1 MSLTIHKTA
10 KTKEEILLS
19 YNNTNGEKAKH
30 KETENVKKTIA
41 LAGNP
46 NVGKSTIFNAL
57 TGLNQHTGN
66 WTGKTVS
73 NAKGKYTYND
83 KSFELVDLPGTY
95 SLFAGSA
102 EEEVAR
108 DYIESG
114 NPDAVII
121 VCDATCLERNLNL
134 ALQIINISNRV
145 ILCVNLMDEARKKGI
160 NIDCGE
166 LSLQLGCEVVGV
178 VARSEQ
184 GLDELKKTVDIVCSS
199 PAQKFL
205 RKIDFSGCISEED
218 RTVKYVATGEE
229 IAKKCVSFN
238 KESYD
243 KRDRILDKIFT
254 SRLTGIPI
262 MLLLLGGIFW
272 LTIIGA
278 NYPSELLSQFFNRL
292 QIHISDFFEYINSPA
307 WLSGI
312 IVDGI
317 YKTVAWVVAVMLPPM
332 AIFFPLFT
340 LLEDFGYLPR
350 VAFNLD
356 KFFRKSGADGKSALT
371 MCMGFGCNACG
382 VVGCRIISS
391 PRERIISMLTNSFV
405 PCNGRFPTIIAII
418 TMFLIGGVSASL
430 GNSLLCALVLLLVI
444 VLGVILTLLA
454 SRFLSKTF
462 LKGESTYFTLEL
474 PPYRRPQI
482 GKVIVRSIFDRTLFV
497 LGRAVTVAA
506 PAGAVIWLFANINI
520 GDASLISTV
529 SEFLNPF
536 ASAIGLDGVILL
548 AFILGF
554 PANEI
559 VFPIILMAYLSQGTL
574 IEYESLS
581 QLHELLIDNG
591 WTITTAVCT
600 MLFSLCHFPCST
612 TMISI
617 YKETKSKKYT
627 AIAFLLPLCVGII
640 ICFSAKNILSLI
652 L

>member
-1 MSLTIHKTA
+1 M
-10 KTKEEILLS
+10 
-19 YNNTNGEKAKH
+19 
-30 KETENVKKTIA
+30 TENKIQATPQSSDSTNIDERTIS

-73 NAKGKYTYND
+73 NAIGKYTYNN
-83 KSFELVDLPGTY
+83 KTYELVDLPGTY

-114 NPDAVII
+114 VSEAVVI

-134 ALQIINISNRV
+134 ALQIINISSRV
-145 ILCVNLMDEARKKGI
+145 ILCINLMDEAEKKGI
-160 NIDCGE
+160 TIDIDE
-166 LSLQLGCEVVGV
+166 LSLQLGCEVVSV
-178 VARSEQ
+178 IARSEK
-184 GLDELKKTVDIVCSS
+184 GLDTLKERIEEVCSD
-199 PAQKFL
+199 PPQKFL
-205 RKIDFSGCISEED
+205 KRLDFSDCKSDEE
-218 RTVKYVATGEE
+218 RTVKYVSASEE
-229 IAKKCVSFN
+229 IARRCVSFN
-238 KESYD
+238 KVHYD

-272 LTIIGA
+272 LTIVGA
-278 NYPSELLSQFFNRL
+278 NYPSEMLSKLFGFL
-292 QIHISDFFEYINSPA
+292 QIHINSFFEQINSPS

-312 IVDGI
+312 LVDGV
-317 YKTVAWVVAVMLPPM
+317 YKTVTWVVSVMLPPM

-356 KFFRKSGADGKSALT
+356 KFFRKSGADGKAALT

-382 VVGCRIISS
+382 VIGCRIISS
-391 PRERIISMLTNSFV
+391 PRERIIAMLTNSFV
-405 PCNGRFPTIIAII
+405 PCNGRFPTLIAII
-418 TMFLIGGVSASL
+418 TMFLIGGVSSSF
-430 GNSLLCALVLLLVI
+430 GNSLKCALVLLLVI
-444 VLGVILTLLA
+444 VLGVFITLSA

-462 LKGESTYFTLEL
+462 LKGESTCFTLEL

-482 GKVIVRSIFDRTLFV
+482 GKVIIRSILDRTLFV
-497 LGRAVTVAA
+497 LGRAVTVAV
-506 PAGAVIWLFANINI
+506 PAGAIIWIFANINI
-520 GDASLISTV
+520 GDNSLINSV
-529 SEFLNPF
+529 AGFLDPY
-536 ASAIGLDGVILL
+536 ASIIGLDGIILL

-559 VFPIILMAYLSQGTL
+559 VFPIILMAYLSQGSLT
-574 IEYESLS
+574 EYESLS
-581 QLHELLIDNG
+581 QLHNLLILNS
-591 WTITTAVCT
+591 WTVTTAICT

-617 YKETKSKKYT
+617 YKETKSIKYT
-627 AIAFLLPLCVGII
+627 AIAFLLPLCIGIL
-640 ICFSAKNILSLI
+640 ICFIVKNILSLV

>member
-1 MSLTIHKTA
+1 MTQNKTQDAHKSLEVTDDNKI
-10 KTKEEILLS
+10 
-19 YNNTNGEKAKH
+19 
-30 KETENVKKTIA
+30 TIA

-73 NAKGKYTYND
+73 NAIGQYTYNN
-83 KSFELVDLPGTY
+83 KTFEIVDLPGTY

-114 NPDAVII
+114 NPDAVVI

-134 ALQIINISNRV
+134 ALQIINISDRV
-145 ILCVNLMDEARKKGI
+145 ILCVNLIDEAEKKGI
-160 NIDCGE
+160 KIDCDE
-166 LSLQLGCEVVGV
+166 LSLQLGCEVVNV
-178 VARSEQ
+178 IARSET
-184 GLDELKKTVDIVCSS
+184 GLDTLKAKVEEVCSL
-199 PAQKFL
+199 PPQRFL
-205 RKIDFSGCISEED
+205 KRLDFSDCSTEEEC
-218 RTVKYVATGEE
+218 TVKYVSASEE

-238 KESYD
+238 KAHYD
-243 KRDRILDKIFT
+243 KRDRILDKVFT

-272 LTIIGA
+272 LTIVGA
-278 NYPSELLSQFFNRL
+278 NYPSELLSKLFGFL
-292 QIHISDFFEYINSPA
+292 QIHITSFFEYINSPS
-307 WLSGI
+307 WLNGI
-312 IVDGI
+312 LIDGV
-317 YKTVAWVVAVMLPPM
+317 YKTVTWVVAVMLPPM

-356 KFFRKSGADGKSALT
+356 KFFRKSGADGKAALT

-382 VVGCRIISS
+382 VIGCRIISS
-391 PRERIISMLTNSFV
+391 PRERIIAMLTNSFV
-405 PCNGRFPTIIAII
+405 PCNGRFPTLIAII
-418 TMFLIGGVSASL
+418 TMFLIGNVRSSF

-444 VLGVILTLLA
+444 VLAVFITLTA
-454 SRFLSKTF
+454 SRFLSKTI
-462 LKGESTYFTLEL
+462 LKGESTCFTLEL

-482 GKVIVRSIFDRTLFV
+482 GKVIIRSILDRTLFV
-497 LGRAVTVAA
+497 LGRAVTVAV
-506 PAGAVIWLFANINI
+506 PAGAIIWIFANVNVGNDTLIN
-520 GDASLISTV
+520 TV
-529 SEFLNPF
+529 SSFLDPF
-536 ASAIGLDGVILL
+536 ASAIGLDGIILL

-559 VFPIILMAYLSQGTL
+559 VFPIILMAYLSQGSL
-574 IEYESLS
+574 MEYESLS
-581 QLHELLIDNG
+581 QLHNLLIDNG
-591 WTITTAVCT
+591 WTVTTAVCT

-627 AIAFLLPLCVGII
+627 AIAFLLPLCIGIL
-640 ICFSAKNILSLI
+640 ICFIAKNILSLV

>member
-1 MSLTIHKTA
+1 MARDKAYNITKSSKE
-10 KTKEEILLS
+10 KEEKI
-19 YNNTNGEKAKH
+19 T
-30 KETENVKKTIA
+30 VA

-73 NAKGKYTYND
+73 NAVGNYTYDNI
-83 KSFELVDLPGTY
+83 KYELVDLPGTY

-114 NPDAVII
+114 EPDAVII

-145 ILCVNLMDEARKKGI
+145 VLCVNLMDEADKKGI
-160 NIDCGE
+160 DIDCDE
-166 LSLQLGCEVVGV
+166 LSLQLGCEVVSV
-178 VARSEQ
+178 VARSEN
-184 GLDELKKTVDIVCSS
+184 GLDILKEKVSDVCRSE
-199 PAQKFL
+199 PQKYL
-205 RKIDFSGCISEED
+205 RKIDFSDCKSEEE
-218 RTVKYVATGEE
+218 RTVKYVSTSEK
-229 IAKKCVSFN
+229 IAGKCVFFN
-238 KESYD
+238 KKRYD
-243 KRDRILDKIFT
+243 RRDRILDKIFT

-278 NYPSELLSQFFNRL
+278 NYPSEMLSKLFTYL
-292 QIHISDFFEYINSPA
+292 QGYITDFFEFINSPS

-312 IVDGI
+312 ITDGI
-317 YKTVAWVVAVMLPPM
+317 YKTVTWVVAVMLPPM

-350 VAFNLD
+350 IAFNLD

-382 VVGCRIISS
+382 VIGCRIISS
-391 PRERIISMLTNSFV
+391 PRERIIAMLTNSFV
-405 PCNGRFPTIIAII
+405 PCNGRFPTLIAII
-418 TMFLIGGVSASL
+418 TMFLIGGLSSSFA
-430 GNSLLCALVLLLVI
+430 NSFLCALALLLVI
-444 VLGVILTLLA
+444 VLGVVLTLLV
-454 SRFLSKTF
+454 SRLLSKTV
-462 LKGESTYFTLEL
+462 LKGESTYFALEL

-482 GKVIVRSIFDRTLFV
+482 GKVIVRSVLDRTLFV
-497 LGRAVTVAA
+497 LGRAVTVAV
-506 PAGAVIWLFANINI
+506 PAGAIIWIFANVRIGGETLIN
-520 GDASLISTV
+520 SV
-529 SEFLNPF
+529 SDFLEPF
-536 ASAIGLDGVILL
+536 ASAIGLDGVVLL
-548 AFILGF
+548 AFILSF

-559 VFPIILMAYLSQGTL
+559 VFPIILMAYLAQGSLT
-574 IEYESLS
+574 EYESLS
-581 QLHELLIDNG
+581 ELHNLLIANG
-591 WTITTAVCT
+591 WTVTTAVCT

-612 TMISI
+612 TILTI

-640 ICFSAKNILSLI
+640 ICFLTKNILSMI
-652 L
+652 F

>member
-1 MSLTIHKTA
+1 MAQNKTHETM
-10 KTKEEILLS
+10 KNS
-19 YNNTNGEKAKH
+19 
-30 KETENVKKTIA
+30 KETDDTKRIIA

-73 NAKGKYTYND
+73 NAKGKYTYRS
-83 KSFELVDLPGTY
+83 KTFELVDLPGTY
-95 SLFAGSA
+95 SLFARST

-114 NPDAVII
+114 NPDAVVI

-134 ALQIINISNRV
+134 ALQIIKISNRV
-145 ILCVNLMDEARKKGI
+145 ILCVNLMDEAEKKGI
-160 NIDCGE
+160 QIDCDE
-166 LSLQLGCEVVGV
+166 LSLQLGCEVVSV
-178 VARSEQ
+178 IARSES
-184 GLDELKKTVDIVCSS
+184 GLDELKKAIDDVCSA
-199 PAQKFL
+199 PPQKFL
-205 RKIDFSGCISEED
+205 RKIDFSDCKTPEE
-218 RTVKYVATGEE
+218 RTVKYVSTGEE
-229 IAKKCVSFN
+229 IAKHCVSFN

-243 KRDRILDKIFT
+243 KRDRMLDKVFT

-272 LTIIGA
+272 LTITGA
-278 NYPSELLSQFFNRL
+278 NYPSEMLSKLFGYL
-292 QIHISDFFEYINSPA
+292 QIHISDFFEYINSPS

-312 IVDGI
+312 LVDGI
-317 YKTVAWVVAVMLPPM
+317 YKTVTWVVAVMLPPM

-382 VVGCRIISS
+382 VIGCRIISS
-391 PRERIISMLTNSFV
+391 PRERIIAMLTNSFV
-405 PCNGRFPTIIAII
+405 PCNGRFPTLIAII
-418 TMFLIGGVSASL
+418 TMFLIGGVSASF
-430 GNSLLCALVLLLVI
+430 GNSILCALVLLSVI
-444 VLGVILTLLA
+444 VLGVVLILFS
-454 SRFLSKTF
+454 SRLLSKTI
-462 LKGESTYFTLEL
+462 LKGESTCFTLEL

-482 GKVIVRSIFDRTLFV
+482 GKVIVRSILDRTLFV
-497 LGRAVTVAA
+497 LGRAVTVAV
-506 PAGAVIWLFANINI
+506 PAGAIIWVFANVHI
-520 GDASLISTV
+520 GDVTLINAV
-529 SEFLNPF
+529 SDLLNPF

-548 AFILGF
+548 AFVLGF

-559 VFPIILMAYLSQGTL
+559 VFPIILMAYLSKGSL

-581 QLHELLIDNG
+581 QLHDLLIANG

-627 AIAFLLPLCVGII
+627 AIAFFLPLCAGII
-640 ICFSAKNILSLI
+640 ICFLAKNILSLV

>member
-1 MSLTIHKTA
+1 MTQNKTHEPA
-10 KTKEEILLS
+10 ITTRESEETKL
-19 YNNTNGEKAKH
+19 
-30 KETENVKKTIA
+30 TIA

-73 NAKGKYTYND
+73 NAIGKYTYNN
-83 KSFELVDLPGTY
+83 KTFELVDLPGTY

-108 DYIESG
+108 DFIESG
-114 NPDAVII
+114 NSDAVVI

-134 ALQIINISNRV
+134 ALQIINISSRV
-145 ILCVNLMDEARKKGI
+145 ILCVNLMDEAEKKGI
-160 NIDCGE
+160 QIDCDE
-166 LSLQLGCEVVGV
+166 LSLQLGCEVVSSA
-178 VARSEQ
+178 ARSES
-184 GLDELKKTVDIVCSS
+184 GLDLLKEKIEEVCSS
-199 PAQKFL
+199 PPQKFL
-205 RKIDFSGCISEED
+205 KRIDFSGCTTEED
-218 RTVKYVATGEE
+218 RTVKYVSTGEE
-229 IAKKCVSFN
+229 IAKKCVFFN
-238 KESYD
+238 KERYD

-272 LTIIGA
+272 LTIVGA
-278 NYPSELLSQFFNRL
+278 NYPSELLSKLFNWL
-292 QIHISDFFEYINSPA
+292 QIHISSFFEYINSPS

-312 IVDGI
+312 LVDGI
-317 YKTVAWVVAVMLPPM
+317 YKTVAWVVSVMLPPM

-382 VVGCRIISS
+382 VIGCRIISS
-391 PRERIISMLTNSFV
+391 PRERIIAMLTNSFV
-405 PCNGRFPTIIAII
+405 PCNGRFPTLIAII
-418 TMFLIGGVSASL
+418 TMFLAVGVSASFAS
-430 GNSLLCALVLLLVI
+430 SLLSTLILLLVI
-444 VLGVILTLLA
+444 VLGVVLTLLS
-454 SRFLSKTF
+454 SRFLSKTV
-462 LKGESTYFTLEL
+462 LKGESTCFTLEL

-482 GKVIVRSIFDRTLFV
+482 GKVIIRSILDRTLFV
-497 LGRAVTVAA
+497 LGRAVTVAV
-506 PAGAVIWLFANINI
+506 PAGAIIWLFANVHIGGVTLIN
-520 GDASLISTV
+520 AV
-529 SEFLNPF
+529 SDFLNPF
-536 ASAIGLDGVILL
+536 ASIIGLDGVILL

-559 VFPIILMAYLSQGTL
+559 VFPIILMAYLSGGSL

-581 QLHELLIDNG
+581 QLHELLIANG

-640 ICFSAKNILSLI
+640 ICFLAKTILSLI

>member
-1 MSLTIHKTA
+1 MTQNKTQDFTKSLA
-10 KTKEEILLS
+10 ETKDTKI
-19 YNNTNGEKAKH
+19 
-30 KETENVKKTIA
+30 TIA

-73 NAKGKYTYND
+73 NAIGKYTYNN
-83 KSFELVDLPGTY
+83 KTFEIVDLPGTY

-114 NPDAVII
+114 DPNVVVI

-145 ILCVNLMDEARKKGI
+145 ILCVNLLDEAEKKGI
-160 NIDCGE
+160 EIDCDE
-166 LSLQLGCEVVGV
+166 LSLQLGCEVVSV
-178 VARSEQ
+178 IARSET
-184 GLDELKKTVDIVCSS
+184 GLDTLKAKVEEVCSL
-199 PAQKFL
+199 PPQRFL
-205 RKIDFSGCISEED
+205 KRLDFSDCSTEEE
-218 RTVKYVATGEE
+218 RTVKYISASEE
-229 IAKKCVSFN
+229 IARKCVSFN
-238 KESYD
+238 KAHYD

-272 LTIIGA
+272 LTIVGA
-278 NYPSELLSQFFNRL
+278 NYPSELLSRFFGFL
-292 QIHISDFFEYINSPA
+292 QIHITSFFEYIDSPS

-312 IVDGI
+312 LIDGV
-317 YKTVAWVVAVMLPPM
+317 YKTVTWVVAVMLPPM

-382 VVGCRIISS
+382 VIGCRIISS
-391 PRERIISMLTNSFV
+391 PRERIIAMLTNSFV
-405 PCNGRFPTIIAII
+405 PCNGRFPTLIAII
-418 TMFLIGGVSASL
+418 TMFLIGGVRSNF

-444 VLGVILTLLA
+444 VLGVFITLTA
-454 SRFLSKTF
+454 SRFLSKTI
-462 LKGESTYFTLEL
+462 LKGESTCFTLEL

-482 GKVIVRSIFDRTLFV
+482 GKVIIRSILDRTLFV
-497 LGRAVTVAA
+497 LGRAVTVAV
-506 PAGAVIWLFANINI
+506 PAGAIIWIFANVNI
-520 GDASLISTV
+520 GNDTLINTV
-529 SEFLNPF
+529 SSFLDPF
-536 ASAIGLDGVILL
+536 ASMIGLDGIILL

-559 VFPIILMAYLSQGTL
+559 VLPIILMAYLSKGSL
-574 IEYESLS
+574 MEYESLS
-581 QLHELLIDNG
+581 QLHNLLVENG
-591 WTITTAVCT
+591 WTVTTAVCT

-627 AIAFLLPLCVGII
+627 AIAFLLPLCIGIL
-640 ICFSAKNILSLI
+640 ICFIVKNILSLV

>member
-1 MSLTIHKTA
+1 MTQNKTND
-10 KTKEEILLS
+10 ILQGHE
-19 YNNTNGEKAKH
+19 NTNDS
-30 KETENVKKTIA
+30 KKIIA

-73 NAKGKYTYND
+73 NAVGKYTYNG
-83 KSFELVDLPGTY
+83 KTYELVDLPGTY

-114 NPDAVII
+114 EPDAVII

-134 ALQIINISNRV
+134 TLQIINISNRV
-145 ILCVNLMDEARKKGI
+145 ILCVNLMDEAEKKGI
-160 NIDCGE
+160 TIDCDE
-166 LSLQLGCEVVGV
+166 LSLQLGCEVVSV
-178 VARSEQ
+178 VARSEK
-184 GLDELKKTVDIVCSS
+184 GLEELKAKAEDVCKS
-199 PAQKFL
+199 PPQKFL
-205 RKIDFSGCISEED
+205 KRIDFSNCKTEED
-218 RTVKYVATGEE
+218 RTEKYVSAGEE
-229 IAKKCVSFN
+229 IAKKCVIFN
-238 KESYD
+238 KKHYD

-272 LTIIGA
+272 LTIVGA
-278 NYPSELLSQFFNRL
+278 NYPSEMLSKLFNFL
-292 QIHISDFFEYINSPA
+292 QTYISSFFEYINAPL

-312 IVDGI
+312 LVDGV
-317 YKTVAWVVAVMLPPM
+317 YKTVTWVVSVMLPPM

-356 KFFRKSGADGKSALT
+356 KFFRKSGADGKAALT

-382 VVGCRIISS
+382 VIGCRIISS
-391 PRERIISMLTNSFV
+391 PRERIIAMLTNSFV
-405 PCNGRFPTIIAII
+405 PCNGRFPTLIAII
-418 TMFLIGGVSASL
+418 TMFLIGGVSSSL

-444 VLGVILTLLA
+444 VLGVIITLTA
-454 SRFLSKTF
+454 SRFLSKTI
-462 LKGESTYFTLEL
+462 LKGESTCFALEL

-482 GKVIVRSIFDRTLFV
+482 GKVIIRSILDRTLFV
-497 LGRAVTVAA
+497 LGRAVTVAV
-506 PAGAVIWLFANINI
+506 PAGAIIWIFANVNI
-520 GDASLISTV
+520 GDNTLINAV
-529 SEFLNPF
+529 SDFLDPF
-536 ASAIGLDGVILL
+536 ASLIGLDGIILL

-559 VFPIILMAYLSQGTL
+559 VFPIILMAYLSQGSL

-581 QLHELLIDNG
+581 QLHDLLLANG
-591 WTITTAVCT
+591 WTVTTAICT

-627 AIAFLLPLCVGII
+627 AIAFLLPLCIGIL
-640 ICFSAKNILSLI
+640 ICFIVKNLL
-652 L
+652 LLVL

>member
-1 MSLTIHKTA
+1 MGWTR
-10 KTKEEILLS
+10 
-19 YNNTNGEKAKH
+19 
-30 KETENVKKTIA
+30 
-41 LAGNP
+41 LAYFYIRR
-46 NVGKSTIFNAL
+46 VD
-57 TGLNQHTGN
+57 
-66 WTGKTVS
+66 
-73 NAKGKYTYND
+73 TYQQ
-83 KSFELVDLPGTY
+83 
-95 SLFAGSA
+95 SA
-102 EEEVAR
+102 R
-108 DYIESG
+108 RYH
-114 NPDAVII
+114 
-121 VCDATCLERNLNL
+121 
-134 ALQIINISNRV
+134 
-145 ILCVNLMDEARKKGI
+145 
-160 NIDCGE
+160 
-166 LSLQLGCEVVGV
+166 
-178 VARSEQ
+178 
-184 GLDELKKTVDIVCSS
+184 KKTVI
-199 PAQKFL
+199 
-205 RKIDFSGCISEED
+205 
-218 RTVKYVATGEE
+218 YVQ
-229 IAKKCVSFN
+229 IC
-238 KESYD
+238 
-243 KRDRILDKIFT
+243 
-254 SRLTGIPI
+254 
-262 MLLLLGGIFW
+262 LLAGG
-272 LTIIGA
+272 A
-278 NYPSELLSQFFNRL
+278 
-292 QIHISDFFEYINSPA
+292 
-307 WLSGI
+307 
-312 IVDGI
+312 
-317 YKTVAWVVAVMLPPM
+317 
-332 AIFFPLFT
+332 
-340 LLEDFGYLPR
+340 
-350 VAFNLD
+350 
-356 KFFRKSGADGKSALT
+356 
-371 MCMGFGCNACG
+371 
-382 VVGCRIISS
+382 
-391 PRERIISMLTNSFV
+391 
-405 PCNGRFPTIIAII
+405 FPTIIAII

>member
-1 MSLTIHKTA
+1 MTGKKTQN
-10 KTKEEILLS
+10 TS
-19 YNNTNGEKAKH
+19 QSPDNMNNDKR
-30 KETENVKKTIA
+30 TIA

-73 NAKGKYTYND
+73 NAVGKYTYKD
-83 KSFELVDLPGTY
+83 KTYELVDLPGTY

-108 DYIESG
+108 NYIESG
-114 NPDAVII
+114 DSDVVVI

-134 ALQIINISNRV
+134 ALQIINISSRV
-145 ILCVNLMDEARKKGI
+145 ILCINLMDEAEKKGI
-160 NIDCGE
+160 TIDIDE
-166 LSLQLGCEVVGV
+166 LSLHLGCEVVSV
-178 VARSEQ
+178 IARSEK
-184 GLDELKKTVDIVCSS
+184 GLDTLKESIEEVCSS
-199 PAQKFL
+199 PPQKFL
-205 RKIDFSGCISEED
+205 KRLDFSDCKTEEE
-218 RTVKYVATGEE
+218 RTVKFVSASEE
-229 IAKKCVSFN
+229 IAEKCVSFN
-238 KESYD
+238 KAHYD

-272 LTIIGA
+272 LTIVGA
-278 NYPSELLSQFFNRL
+278 NYPSEMLSKLFGFL
-292 QIHISDFFEYINSPA
+292 QIHISSFFEYINSPS

-312 IVDGI
+312 LVDGV
-317 YKTVAWVVAVMLPPM
+317 YKTVTWVVSVMLPPM

-356 KFFRKSGADGKSALT
+356 KFFRKSGADGKAALT

-382 VVGCRIISS
+382 VIGCRIISS
-391 PRERIISMLTNSFV
+391 PRERIIAMLTNSFV
-405 PCNGRFPTIIAII
+405 PCNGRFPTLIAII
-418 TMFLIGGVSASL
+418 TMFLIGGVSSSF
-430 GNSLLCALVLLLVI
+430 GNSFLCALVLLLVI
-444 VLGVILTLLA
+444 VLGVFITLLS
-454 SRFLSKTF
+454 SRFLSKTI

-482 GKVIVRSIFDRTLFV
+482 GKVIIRSILDRTLFV
-497 LGRAVTVAA
+497 LGRAVTVSV
-506 PAGAVIWLFANINI
+506 PAGAIIWIFANINI
-520 GDASLISTV
+520 GDNSLINSV
-529 SEFLNPF
+529 SSFLDPF
-536 ASAIGLDGVILL
+536 AALIGLDGIILL

-559 VFPIILMAYLSQGTL
+559 VFPIILMAYLSQGSLT
-574 IEYESLS
+574 EYESLS
-581 QLHELLIDNG
+581 QLHNLLIANG
-591 WTITTAVCT
+591 WTVTTAICT

-617 YKETKSKKYT
+617 YKETKSIKYT
-627 AIAFLLPLCVGII
+627 AISFLLPLCIGIL
-640 ICFSAKNILSLI
+640 ICFITKNILSLV